1 MVIFHSYVK
10 LPEGN
15 VSIRI
20 FPGELSV
27 FEALQ
32 ILSDLGDRRG
42 LQAAERC
49 RGQGAPDWLQLVA
62 LIHDLGKVM
71 ALPQLAG
78 KDQWD
83 IGYTLW

>member
-1 MVIFHSYVK
+1 VFPFHKSIH
-10 LPEGN
+10 LGLN
-15 VSIRI
+15 SIRI